1 MNVRRHPFS
10 AVIAVAVIIFLW
22 SPLVIVAINSVN
34 RDVLLASW
42 KGATTKWY
50 HQAYYD
56 HTVRSGLHET
66 LVVAAATTV
75 LSLVL
80 AVTAALWWRR
90 ASPRARRLFD
100 GLTYLR
106 IMLPEVVFAVALFL
120 LFSRLNFP
128 LGTTAIVIGHT
139 VWNSAYATLIVQA
152 RVSTLDPAL
161 EDAAADLGA
170 NPWRTFRRVIV
181 PGLLPAI
188 AAAGLLAFTF
198 SFDDVVTSYFL
209 TGAGTDTL
217 PVVLLSMIRFRITPE
232 INAVGMLVMLFTV
245 SMFTLGFVVVTRLGR
260 GARRALALPEARRS

>member
-10 AVIAVAVIIFLW
+10 AVVALAVIVFLW
-22 SPLVIVAINSVN
+22 APLVIVALNSVN
-34 RDVLLASW
+34 SDVLLASW
-42 KGATTKWY
+42 KGGTTTWY
-50 HQAYYD
+50 RQAFD
-56 HTVRSGLHET
+56 NQDVRSGLRQT
-66 LVVAAATTV
+66 LTVAAATTV

-90 ASPRARRLFD
+90 ASARMRRLFD

-120 LFSRLNFP
+120 LFSRLKFP

-161 EDAAADLGA
+161 EDAAQDLGA
-170 NPWRTFRRVIV
+170 NPWRTFRRVTV
-181 PGLLPAI
+181 PGLLPGI
-188 AAAGLLAFTF
+188 VAAGLLAFTF

-209 TGAGTDTL
+209 TGAGTSTL

-232 INAVGMLVMLFTV
+232 INAIGMMVMLFTIT
-245 SMFTLGFVVVTRLGR
+245 MFAIGFIAATNLGR
-260 GARRALALPEARRS
+260 GARKSLALPEVSRS

>member
-10 AVIAVAVIIFLW
+10 AVVALAVVVFLW
-22 SPLVIVAINSVN
+22 APLVIVALNSVN
-34 RDVLLASW
+34 NDVLLASW
-42 KGATTKWY
+42 KGATTRWY
-50 HQAYYD
+50 HQAFD
-56 HTVRSGLHET
+56 NESVRAGLRQT
-66 LVVAAATTV
+66 LTVAAASTA

-90 ASPRARRLFD
+90 ASSRARGLFD

-120 LFSRLNFP
+120 LFSRLAFP
-128 LGTTAIVIGHT
+128 LGTTAVVIGHT

-170 NPWRTFRRVIV
+170 NPWRTFRRVTI
-181 PGLLPAI
+181 PGLLPGI

-198 SFDDVVTSYFL
+198 SFDDVVTSFFL
-209 TGAGTDTL
+209 TGAGTSTL

-232 INAVGMLVMLFTV
+232 INAIGMMVMLFTV
-245 SMFTLGFVVVTRLGR
+245 TMFAIGFVAVTKLGR
-260 GARRALALPEARRS
+260 GARRSLALPEGRRS

>member
-10 AVIAVAVIIFLW
+10 AVVALAVILFLW
-22 SPLVIVAINSVN
+22 APLVIVALNSVN
-34 RDVLLASW
+34 NDVILATW
-42 KGATTKWY
+42 KGATTRWY
-50 HQAYYD
+50 HQAFGNEN
-56 HTVRSGLHET
+56 VRAGLRQT
-66 LVVAAATTV
+66 LTVAAATTV

-120 LFSRLNFP
+120 LFSRLKFP
-128 LGTTAIVIGHT
+128 LGTTAVVIGHT

-170 NPWRTFRRVIV
+170 NPWRTFRRVTV

-188 AAAGLLAFTF
+188 VAAGLLAFTF
-198 SFDDVVTSYFL
+198 SFDDVVTSYLL
-209 TGAGTDTL
+209 TGAGTSTL

-232 INAVGMLVMLFTV
+232 INAIGMMVMLTTASLLASAYLLTGGV
-245 SMFTLGFVVVTRLGR
+245 RRGMRL
-260 GARRALALPEARRS
+260 